1 MQQQLP
7 TWDLTALYKT
17 LDEWE
22 RDAARI
28 RPLTEKFAAYRGRL
42 AESPSVLREAIEAQD
57 AAGRLTAKVYT
68 YAHLLSDEDT
78 SNNRNRARVDKLDAL
93 LASLSDLEAWFEPEF
108 MRIPDE
114 KLKEFLASP
123 ELAFYRR
130 SIEELLRD
138 KEHTLSEPEE
148 RVLGALSDVL
158 GSSAST
164 FELLNDADLTFG
176 SVRDG
181 SGKLVKLTHGSYRRL
196 MEDPSREVRRTAFK
210 KLYRRYRE
218 FRNTFASTL
227 DGEIKSHA
235 VSAKLRKYPSCLAA
249 ALSDDN
255 LPEEVYTNLIDTV
268 HTKLDCFYP
277 YMELRRRMMKLDK
290 LDMYDIYN
298 PLVPAAAGR
307 CTFAQ
312 AQTLV
317 EEALAPL
324 GKEYVRD
331 LRRAFS
337 ERWIDAPERKGKR
350 SGAYSSGCYDSY
362 PYLLLN
368 YDSTLDDVFTLA
380 HELGHSMHSFY
391 SHRAQEYHYSGYR
404 IFVAEVAS
412 TTNEI
417 LLSEHLLR
425 RAKTS
430 AERAYIYGHLLDAIR
445 GTIYRQTMFAEFELS
460 LHRKAEAGVP
470 LTADELTNEYYE
482 LNRLYYGDA
491 VKADP
496 LIGLEWARIPHFYY
510 DFYVYKYATGMS
522 AALALAKN
530 LLSGDEAKREAYLGF
545 LRAGDSK
552 DVLDIMKDAGVDL
565 STPAPIAAALDYFGD
580 TVEKLKLEL
589 GL

>member
-1 MQQQLP
+1 MKEVLP
-7 TWDLTALYKT
+7 TWDLAALYGD
-17 LDEWE
+17 LAAWE
-22 RDAARI
+22 RDAAQI

-42 AESPSVLREAIEAQD
+42 AESPAVLREAIEAQD
-57 AAGRLTAKVYT
+57 AASRLTAKVYT

-78 SNNRNRARVDKLDAL
+78 SNNVNRARVDKLDAL
-93 LASLSDLEAWFEPEF
+93 LASLSELEAWFEPEF
-108 MRIPDE
+108 MRIPED
-114 KLKEFLASP
+114 KMKAFLDSP

-138 KEHTLSEPEE
+138 KPHTLTEPEE
-148 RVLGALSDVL
+148 RILGTLSDVL
-158 GSSAST
+158 GSSAGT

-181 SGKLVKLTHGSYRRL
+181 SGKMVKLTHGSYRRL
-196 MEDPSREVRRTAFK
+196 MEDADRNVRRTAFK
-210 KLYRRYRE
+210 KLYRRYKE

-227 DGEIKSHA
+227 DGEVKNHA
-235 VSAKLRKYPSCLAA
+235 ASAKIRKYPSCLAA

-255 LPEEVYTNLIDTV
+255 VPEQVYTNLIDTV
-268 HTKLDCFYP
+268 HAKLDKFYP
-277 YMELRRRMMKLDK
+277 YMELRRRMMGLEK

-298 PLVPAAAGR
+298 PLLPAASGR
-307 CTFAQ
+307 YPFAR
-312 AQTLV
+312 AEELV
-317 EEALAPL
+317 KAALAPL
-324 GKEYVRD
+324 GEEYLRD
-331 LRRAFS
+331 LDRAFE
-337 ERWIDAPERKGKR
+337 ERWIDAPERRGKR
-350 SGAYSSGCYDSY
+350 SGAYSSGCFDSY

-368 YDSTLDDVFTLA
+368 YNSTLDDVFTLA

-391 SHRAQEYHYSGYR
+391 SHRAQEYHYAGYR

-425 RAKTS
+425 Q
-430 AERAYIYGHLLDAIR
+430 AETKEQRAYLYGHLLDEIR
-445 GTIYRQTMFAEFELS
+445 GTIYRQTMFAEFELA

-470 LTADELTNEYYE
+470 LSADELTTDYYA
-482 LNRLYYGDA
+482 LNKLYYGDA
-491 VKADP
+491 VEADP

-522 AALALAKN
+522 AALVLAGN
-530 LLSGDEAKREAYLGF
+530 LLSGDPAKREAYLDF

-565 STPAPIAAALDYFGD
+565 STPAPVASALDYFGR
-580 TVEKLKLEL
+580 TVEKLELEL